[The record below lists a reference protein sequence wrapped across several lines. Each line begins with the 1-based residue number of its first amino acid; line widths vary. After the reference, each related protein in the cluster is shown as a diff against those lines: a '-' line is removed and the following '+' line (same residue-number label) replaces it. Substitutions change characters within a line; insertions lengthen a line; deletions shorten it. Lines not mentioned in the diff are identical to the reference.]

1 MDKIMICIFYIYD
14 SYFCRLESLVSQ
26 VINGLVADMG
36 DFCEYCI
43 KLFQRLLAIKE

>member
-1 MDKIMICIFYIYD
+1 MICIFYIYMIVN
-14 SYFCRLESLVSQ
+14 FCRLESLVSQ